1 MSFAKVYAISFL
13 VFLIIIIL
21 LFKIKDVN
29 KVLLNGRIENNG
41 ILNQDKTTKIESYLG
56 WMYHYTNVH
65 LYFDYTTKDGS
76 LHSGEGKV
84 FVFTSDIDK

>member
-1 MSFAKVYAISFL
+1 MIKFSLMNAMMSFAKVYAISFL

-56 WMYHYTNVH
+56 
-65 LYFDYTTKDGS
+65 
-76 LHSGEGKV
+76 
-84 FVFTSDIDK
+84 

>member
-1 MSFAKVYAISFL
+1 MSFTKVYAISFL

-56 WMYHYTNVH
+56 
-65 LYFDYTTKDGS
+65 
-76 LHSGEGKV
+76 
-84 FVFTSDIDK
+84 